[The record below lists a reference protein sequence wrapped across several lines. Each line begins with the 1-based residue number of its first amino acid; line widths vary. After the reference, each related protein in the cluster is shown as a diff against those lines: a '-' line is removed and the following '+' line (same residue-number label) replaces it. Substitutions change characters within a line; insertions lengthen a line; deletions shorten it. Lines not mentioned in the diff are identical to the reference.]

1 MRFREFLESYDKLGT
16 GIKKGHTL
24 EARGTKGEDKK
35 EWAKSFKDK
44 AELDKW
50 VKDNDAKVFGI
61 AYAEKV
67 TESVGQT
74 PWEIICDIVEKDH
87 GEESLVDLAI
97 AEAGRILNLGK
108 ADEIAGKEFFD
119 LPVGKMKALVNA
131 HPELLKG
138 KAASRYKKQLTEASP
153 GKDGIMPLSYKAG
166 KGHKIEAYGVKG
178 MKSASWRKTFK
189 DEDALDKWVDA
200 NDAEVHGTRELKESV
215 EKTSFEIYTFASEDE
230 AEDLTRADVS
240 AIAKVLKSYG
250 YVEKKE
256 LSDDKRELTISVE
269 VEEYQSAAKLKKDL
283 KDDVYK
289 AVPTGYE
296 VKVR

>member
-24 EARGTKGEDKK
+24 EARGTKGPDKK

-44 AELDKW
+44 AELDAW

-87 GEESLVDLAI
+87 GEENLVDLAI
-97 AEAGRILNLGK
+97 AEAGRILDLGK
-108 ADEIAGKEFFD
+108 ADELAGKEFFD

-138 KAASRYKKQLTEASP
+138 KAASRYKKQLTEDTGTISFAQFSAALKKVISDAAKADGTIDDSKDYASAAWKIYNLETLKNAVSKFTSLLK
-153 GKDGIMPLSYKAG
+153 KDGVTQSSILKIVGKANELFAEKVNEAAPDKAG

-178 MKSASWRKTFK
+178 MNSTRWRKTFK
-189 DEDALDKWVDA
+189 DEAALEKWVDA
-200 NDAEVHGTRELKESV
+200 NDAEVHGTREL
-215 EKTSFEIYTFASEDE
+215 
-230 AEDLTRADVS
+230 
-240 AIAKVLKSYG
+240 
-250 YVEKKE
+250 
-256 LSDDKRELTISVE
+256 
-269 VEEYQSAAKLKKDL
+269 
-283 KDDVYK
+283 
-289 AVPTGYE
+289 
-296 VKVR
+296 